1 MVNICL
7 YLGNIATRDC
17 GPTAA
22 GLAYW
27 SCNHEGRWMT
37 GLPDLSQCQSHWLQK
52 LRGQL
57 DRGANRQASIVH
69 VAHDLAHYTSN
80 FGPLLPGDLLL
91 LIDTIE
97 SMTSRMRDDLRT
109 IPTLDQKRAV
119 ITQVV
124 QVKDSLTAA
133 HYSQFYNREP
143 SEVFFPP
150 FYLSVIGGRS
160 AFPAFFR
167 IRKKEILRM
176 PFSTKLSLIL

>member
-1 MVNICL
+1 MAFWVNIWFL
-7 YLGNIATRDC
+7 LGNIATRDC

-27 SCNHEGRWMT
+27 SCNHDGRWMT

-124 QVKDSLTAA
+124 QVTKFGTRNDAGTAVEEVAKDTNLRL
-133 HYSQFYNREP
+133 YNGTR
-143 SEVFFPP
+143 FFV
-150 FYLSVIGGRS
+150 LS
-160 AFPAFFR
+160 
-167 IRKKEILRM
+167 IL
-176 PFSTKLSLIL
+176 L